1 MECVRGEYGACIVDT
16 FRFRDYGASTA
27 GSGPCALAHPRS
39 SQYGVEA
46 RPDEW
51 RFRAR
56 FRKSATGMVELGS
69 GGNAPARV
77 SH

>member
-1 MECVRGEYGACIVDT
+1 MHVRGEYGVCLVDA
-16 FRFRDYGASTA
+16 FRLCDCRASTA
-27 GSGPCALAHPRS
+27 GSGPCTLARPRS

-46 RPDEW
+46 RPDKW

-56 FRKSATGMVELGS
+56 LGKSATGMVELGS

-77 SH
+77 GH